1 MKGVVVYDTY
11 YGNTKIVADAIAD
24 QLKSEGHVAEVRSV
38 RENYPAPP
46 QGDIM
51 FIGTPTRFGS
61 ATRRVK
67 KYVEKLDIGVWK
79 DRHIVVF
86 TTILALPPNATDKQ
100 KESRDKYDLAAGR
113 KLRDLAKARG
123 LNAVEEHLWVEVK
136 GMKGPL
142 VEAGVEKTKQFT
154 HDTLLGV

>member
-24 QLKSEGHVAEVRSV
+24 QLKSEGHVAELRSV

-86 TTILALPPNATDKQ
+86 TTILVLPPNATDKQ

-113 KLRDLAKARG
+113 KLRDLAKSRG